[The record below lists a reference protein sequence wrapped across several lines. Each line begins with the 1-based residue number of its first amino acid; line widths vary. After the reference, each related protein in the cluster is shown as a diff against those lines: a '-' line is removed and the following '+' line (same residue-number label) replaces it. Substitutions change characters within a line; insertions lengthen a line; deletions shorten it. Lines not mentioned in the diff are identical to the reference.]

1 MTIAPDRAQD
11 RAVDGTQ
18 DRAQDRD
25 SVAGLPPSPFQ
36 DRSRCTARLLAAAA
50 GTDDDARK
58 QELWDEAVTFNSR
71 VARAMARRFAGR
83 GIDRED
89 LEQVAFEGLIKAVR
103 RFDPSSEHDFMS
115 FAVPTI
121 RGEIQ
126 RHFRDLGWMVR
137 PTRWVQE
144 TQWRAVRV
152 EEELTA
158 TLGRP
163 PRSAELIEALGISE
177 VEYAEVVSANGCF
190 RPTSLDQP
198 VTSSDSGQELGD
210 LLSQEDDALD
220 ACEARAMVLPAVRD
234 LTERERRVV
243 YLRFF
248 EQRTQHEIAD
258 EIGVGQAQVSR
269 ILNRVLADLRERL
282 TADAPVDEV
291 GAMRS
296 RTEGLVRVQ
305 PSLLGAGRQNHGS
318 APQPRRG
325 KSASLRGTGS

>member
-1 MTIAPDRAQD
+1 MTLAPERA
-11 RAVDGTQ
+11 
-18 DRAQDRD
+18 
-25 SVAGLPPSPFQ
+25 SVPARPSSPFQ
-36 DRSRCTARLLAAAA
+36 DRSRCTAQLLAAAA

-83 GIDRED
+83 GIDRDD

-198 VTSSDSGQELGD
+198 LTSSDSGQELGD
-210 LLSQEDDALD
+210 LLPEEDAGLD
-220 ACEARAMVLPAVRD
+220 ACEARAMVLPAVME
-234 LTERERRVV
+234 LSERERRVV

-269 ILNRVLADLRERL
+269 ILNRVLVDLRERL
-282 TADAPVDEV
+282 TGTGPVDEV
-291 GAMRS
+291 GAMRE
-296 RTEGLVRVQ
+296 RAAGVARVQ
-305 PSLLGAGRQNHGS
+305 PTLSGRRRQAHGPALRPLGD
-318 APQPRRG
+318 
-325 KSASLRGTGS
+325 KSTALRGTGS

>member
-1 MTIAPDRAQD
+1 
-11 RAVDGTQ
+11 
-18 DRAQDRD
+18 
-25 SVAGLPPSPFQ
+25 
-36 DRSRCTARLLAAAA
+36 
-50 GTDDDARK
+50 
-58 QELWDEAVTFNSR
+58 
-71 VARAMARRFAGR
+71 MARRFAGR
-83 GIDRED
+83 GIDRDD

-152 EEELTA
+152 EEDLTA

-163 PRSAELIEALGISE
+163 PRSAELIEALGITE
-177 VEYAEVVSANGCF
+177 AEYAEVVSANGCF

-198 VTSSDSGQELGD
+198 LTSSESGQDLGD
-210 LLSQEDDALD
+210 LLSDEDSGLD
-220 ACEARAMVLPAVRD
+220 ACEARAMVLPAVRE
-234 LTERERRVV
+234 LSERERQVV

-248 EQRTQHEIAD
+248 EQQTQHEIAD

-269 ILNRVLADLRERL
+269 ILNRVLGDLRERL
-282 TADAPVDEV
+282 TNDVAPLDEV

-296 RTEGLVRVQ
+296 RTQGAARVQ
-305 PSLLGAGRQNHGS
+305 PSRIGTGRERNGAALRVVGS
-318 APQPRRG
+318 KPTP
-325 KSASLRGTGS
+325 LRGIGS